1 MALPTHVISYTWA
14 NFCSSHFVYFSLIYL
29 ATSGRYNVDTKAFGS
44 SLGSKSVGGNSGFS
58 GVGVAVTVGVNGF
71 GVGVKRFGVGVKG
84 LGVGVKGL
92 GVGVKGLG
100 VGVKGFGVGVN
111 GLGVGVKGLGVG
123 VNGLG
128 VGVKGSG
135 VGVNGSGVDVS
146 VAIGVIGVFVGAATV
161 QSLEMLFVSIVTAP
175 VRAIARPIRLA
186 PVLSVLLAS
195 ARILPT
201 NAVPVPSVAELPTCQ
216 NTLHSEAPLIMT
228 TDEALALVSVL
239 PV

>member
-1 MALPTHVISYTWA
+1 
-14 NFCSSHFVYFSLIYL
+14 L

-44 SLGSKSVGGNSGFS
+44 SLGSKSVGGKSALS
-58 GVGVAVTVGVNGF
+58 GVGVSVTVGVNGF

-100 VGVKGFGVGVN
+100 VGVKG
-111 GLGVGVKGLGVG
+111 LGVGVKGLGVG

-128 VGVKGSG
+128 VGVKGLG

-146 VAIGVIGVFVGAATV
+146 VAIGVVGVFVGAAKV
-161 QSLEMLFVSIVTAP
+161 QSIEMLLVSIVTAP
-175 VRAIARPIRLA
+175 LRAIARPIRLA
-186 PVLSVLLAS
+186 PVVSVLLVSAS
-195 ARILPT
+195 ILPA
-201 NAVPVPSVAELPTCQ
+201 NAVPVPSVAELPICQ
-216 NTLHSEAPLIMT
+216 KTLHSEALLIMR
-228 TDEALALVSVL
+228 TDEALAVVSVL